1 MEPILMKIFAAALAL
16 SQVFTRPG
24 DVKTHFDPVGGRGE
38 VVTLLQAGC
47 AHLRQAFGIE
57 AIDLDDLIATAL
69 ADPNAKGNT
78 EILHG
83 LKLDEL
89 LTSYRQF
96 CKNEKVAQSPIDLGA
111 VIAFYNRAAAALP
124 DPAVLKG
131 KPLPGLTKVLDDGD
145 APFAEIGRPEQ
156 KRIWVALSD
165 IPDHVQKA
173 FVAAEDKR
181 FFTHHGVDE
190 QGMIRAFLGDLGR
203 PGRPQG
209 GSTIT
214 QQVAKNLL
222 VGADVT
228 FERKIREIILASR
241 LERVLTKPEILA
253 LYLNSVYLGRG
264 AWGVEMAAR
273 RYFGKHASELTLP
286 EGAVLA
292 ALTRGPTFY
301 GPDRHPDRTRERL
314 NYVLGRMQ
322 QDGAINTEQEQ
333 QASARLPHFID
344 YQVAERDTGYYFV
357 DQVAREAK
365 TAAGIHL
372 GGGYTVHSTIVPAL
386 QHAAEA
392 VLQESL
398 AQYELERGRQQFHQ
412 PEANLS
418 AAIARIEQERGSDAG
433 AQESAP
439 SPLAIAPWLQALK
452 SVRLPL
458 YDVHWPAA
466 VVLPSLQGGVL
477 DVGLADGRVLPLK
490 TPSSAARQAL
500 KPYDVVYVA
509 LSGKRRSRTVASLR
523 VRPQV
528 QGATI
533 VIDNRTGRILAMAGG
548 FSYPLSQ
555 LNRATQALRQPGSAL
570 KPITYLAALKA
581 GLRPNS
587 LVRDEPITLPPPEGA
602 TRKAD
607 YWTPRNDSGDT
618 RGEITLRGALENSRN
633 LATAHLLDGGIAKNP
648 KDSLARVCQL
658 AIAARL
664 YAQCEPYYPFVLGTQ
679 PLRMVDL
686 AAFYAAIADEGIRPA
701 PHTIESIEQN
711 GKVVYRFQKPSAGP
725 IGDVDPA
732 NFDRLRIMLEGVVAR
747 GTARSIRDL
756 AGYVAGKTGT
766 TTDVNDAWFVGFS
779 NEVTI
784 AVWVGYDNG
793 ARQHATLGDGETG
806 NSLAA
811 PIFEKVMDAVW
822 GDLGPRTFMRPP
834 SAAARRQ
841 LVDLPIDAH
850 SEPRKGRR
858 AAVEHPHFDAQGT
871 LGDDQSAAHSAHK
884 PNKATQETSRHS
896 GQRAHSAT
904 ADTLS
909 TNERTARPP
918 ARQSIDRS
926 DPLNGQQQGLQGF
939 WSGNG
944 LYDQGWGNSSDR
956 GNRSDWDERL
966 NAH

>member
-344 YQVAERDTGYYFV
+344 YQVAERDTGHSSI
-357 DQVAREAK
+357 RWRAK
-365 TAAGIHL
+365 PRPL
-372 GGGYTVHSTIVPAL
+372 LDRP
-386 QHAAEA
+386 
-392 VLQESL
+392 
-398 AQYELERGRQQFHQ
+398 R
-412 PEANLS
+412 
-418 AAIARIEQERGSDAG
+418 
-433 AQESAP
+433 
-439 SPLAIAPWLQALK
+439 SP
-452 SVRLPL
+452 
-458 YDVHWPAA
+458 
-466 VVLPSLQGGVL
+466 
-477 DVGLADGRVLPLK
+477 
-490 TPSSAARQAL
+490 
-500 KPYDVVYVA
+500 
-509 LSGKRRSRTVASLR
+509 
-523 VRPQV
+523 
-528 QGATI
+528 
-533 VIDNRTGRILAMAGG
+533 
-548 FSYPLSQ
+548 
-555 LNRATQALRQPGSAL
+555 
-570 KPITYLAALKA
+570 
-581 GLRPNS
+581 
-587 LVRDEPITLPPPEGA
+587 
-602 TRKAD
+602 
-607 YWTPRNDSGDT
+607 SGD
-618 RGEITLRGALENSRN
+618 R
-633 LATAHLLDGGIAKNP
+633 
-648 KDSLARVCQL
+648 
-658 AIAARL
+658 
-664 YAQCEPYYPFVLGTQ
+664 AQ
-679 PLRMVDL
+679 
-686 AAFYAAIADEGIRPA
+686 
-701 PHTIESIEQN
+701 
-711 GKVVYRFQKPSAGP
+711 
-725 IGDVDPA
+725 
-732 NFDRLRIMLEGVVAR
+732 
-747 GTARSIRDL
+747 
-756 AGYVAGKTGT
+756 
-766 TTDVNDAWFVGFS
+766 
-779 NEVTI
+779 
-784 AVWVGYDNG
+784 
-793 ARQHATLGDGETG
+793 
-806 NSLAA
+806 
-811 PIFEKVMDAVW
+811 
-822 GDLGPRTFMRPP
+822 
-834 SAAARRQ
+834 
-841 LVDLPIDAH
+841 
-850 SEPRKGRR
+850 
-858 AAVEHPHFDAQGT
+858 
-871 LGDDQSAAHSAHK
+871 
-884 PNKATQETSRHS
+884 
-896 GQRAHSAT
+896 
-904 ADTLS
+904 
-909 TNERTARPP
+909 
-918 ARQSIDRS
+918 
-926 DPLNGQQQGLQGF
+926 
-939 WSGNG
+939 
-944 LYDQGWGNSSDR
+944 
-956 GNRSDWDERL
+956 
-966 NAH
+966 